1 MTTRSNHRIAA
12 ALVTFLVLPLFHLSA
27 QRAPLKGFDAYV
39 NRALREWDCPGLA
52 IAIVKNDSIVFAKG
66 YGVRQIGSPAQVDE
80 KTIFG
85 IASCSKAFT
94 SVSIGMLVDEKKIKW
109 DDPAT
114 KYLDGFQLYDPYV
127 TREITVRDLLAH
139 RSGLPAFGG
148 DLICGGPLTIGKKR
162 SGASGS

>member
-12 ALVTFLVLPLFHLSA
+12 ALVMFVVLPLFHLSA

-39 NRALREWDCPGLA
+39 NRALREWGCPGLA
-52 IAIVKNDSIVFAKG
+52 IAIVKNDSIVFAEG
-66 YGVRQIGSPAQVDE
+66 YGVRQVGSPAQVDE

-94 SVSIGMLVDEKKIKW
+94 AASIAMLVDEKKIRW

-114 KYLDGFQLYDPYV
+114 K
-127 TREITVRDLLAH
+127 
-139 RSGLPAFGG
+139 
-148 DLICGGPLTIGKKR
+148 
-162 SGASGS
+162 